1 MRRVRVSYAGDTCS
15 IEWGAKR
22 VPDSRTVPR
31 VVAPAQRVMAVPPRV
46 WILLLSLFAV
56 AWGKVKPNP
65 EFQGEVPP
73 RSALPLDGPEVRT
86 ALRYVMSEL
95 KRLSN
100 QYRYATLTKCH
111 GAEAGAANFD
121 GRNMF
126 LDVEFDML
134 NGLQPSRHDIVIFKD
149 EGSVITGMAID
160 EFPEVE
166 FREPPD
172 PDV

>member
-1 MRRVRVSYAGDTCS
+1 VGALHVSLLPP
-15 IEWGAKR
+15 E
-22 VPDSRTVPR
+22 P
-31 VVAPAQRVMAVPPRV
+31 APGAQRVQMAPPRV
-46 WILLLSLFAV
+46 WLLLLSLFTV

-73 RSALPLDGPEVRT
+73 RSELPLDGPEVRT

-121 GRNMF
+121 GRNLF

-134 NGLQPSRHDIVIFKD
+134 NGLQPSRHDIVVFKD

-160 EFPEVE
+160 EFPDVE